1 MTACRQARRRPI
13 SREPKEP
20 GQTVL
25 SLQRAFSTL
34 TLTRMPLDHAEFDA
48 GYLARLKTGDMRT
61 EQHFEAYFSNVIW
74 LKLRNRVR
82 ARHLIDEIRQETFTR
97 VIKYLKSDK
106 IIQYPERFGAFV
118 LSVCNNVMLEVLRI
132 ESQQL
137 RPPGTPGER
146 PDERVRFDADI
157 VTEERKRV
165 VRDVLAE
172 MPAKD
177 SDLLRMV
184 FLEEGDRS
192 AISKHFSVDSDYL
205 RVLLHR
211 AKERFREVVK
221 KKGVAAGL
229 Q

>member
-1 MTACRQARRRPI
+1 MTACRQTNRRQP
-13 SREPKEP
+13 
-20 GQTVL
+20 VL
-25 SLQRAFSTL
+25 SLQRSIGTL
-34 TLTRMPLDHAEFDA
+34 TLTRMPLDHADFDA
-48 GYLARLKTGDMRT
+48 GYLTRLKSGDIET
-61 EQHFEAYFSNVIW
+61 EHHFEAYFSNVIW

-97 VIKYLKSDK
+97 VINFLKSGK

-118 LSVCNNVMLEVLRI
+118 LSTCNNVMLETLRS

-137 RPPGTPGER
+137 RPPGHLGE
-146 PDERVRFDADI
+146 PLDERVRFDADV
-157 VTEERKRV
+157 VTEERKRM
-165 VRDVLAE
+165 VRDVLAA
-172 MPAKD
+172 MPEKD
-177 SDLLRMV
+177 SELLKMV

-192 AISKHFSVDSDYL
+192 AISKHFSVDNDYL

>member
-1 MTACRQARRRPI
+1 
-13 SREPKEP
+13 
-20 GQTVL
+20 
-25 SLQRAFSTL
+25 
-34 TLTRMPLDHAEFDA
+34 MPLDHAEFDA
-48 GYLARLKTGDMRT
+48 GYLARLKTGDMPT

-97 VIKYLKSDK
+97 VINYLKSGK

-118 LSVCNNVMLEVLRI
+118 LAVCNNVMLEVLRK
-132 ESQQL
+132 ESEQL
-137 RPPGTPGER
+137 RPPGRLGE
-146 PDERVRFDADI
+146 PTDERVRFDADI
-157 VTEERKRV
+157 VTEERKRM
-165 VRDVLAE
+165 VRDILAE
-172 MPAKD
+172 MSAKD
-177 SDLLRMV
+177 RDLLRMV
-184 FLEEGDRS
+184 FLEDGDRS

-211 AKERFREVVK
+211 AKERFREVVR